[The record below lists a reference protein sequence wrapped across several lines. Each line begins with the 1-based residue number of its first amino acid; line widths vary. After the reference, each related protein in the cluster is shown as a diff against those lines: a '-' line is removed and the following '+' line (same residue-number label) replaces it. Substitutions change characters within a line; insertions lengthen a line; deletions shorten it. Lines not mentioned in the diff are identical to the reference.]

1 MSPICDVVVL
11 TWNRVDVTKKFVES
25 FLQQTTI
32 PTRLII
38 IDNASIDET
47 PEYLKS
53 LEDTDLCKFKII
65 RNDENKGF
73 VSGMNQGIEFVEA
86 PFVCLANND
95 LVFSRKWLTTMIEL
109 LKKDPSIGMVNP
121 NSNNLGHHL
130 PEGIE
135 VHEFGQTLREYKDA
149 FIEMPYCIG
158 FCMVLKRELL
168 KKVGG
173 FSQEFY
179 PMFFEDTDLSMKVK
193 KEGYLIGMAKGAY
206 VWHMEHASMQTLG
219 AEKERIFQKSKKT
232 LVEKWGKM
240 LRIAVIG
247 GIDDNLQRSIDLA
260 RGGNFV
266 WMFSKKIPA
275 NREDIFHK
283 HGVYEHSGIRFVGYF
298 TLIDLVFKI
307 IVKKKRYDMIATKNK
322 ILKKIFSFF
331 GYPVGGILDG
341 ELSHKLKYS

>member
-65 RNDENKGF
+65 VNDENKGF
-73 VSGMNQGIEFVEA
+73 VAGMNQGIELVEA

-95 LVFSRKWLTTMIEL
+95 LVFSYKWLTTMIDL
-109 LKKDPSIGMVNP
+109 LKKDPSIGMLNP

-130 PEGIE
+130 PEGTE
-135 VHEFGQTLREYKDA
+135 VHEFAETLRKYKDA

-158 FCMVLKRELL
+158 FCMVLKSELL
-168 KKVGG
+168 KKVEG

-179 PMFFEDTDLSMKVK
+179 PMFFEDTDLSMKIK
-193 KEGYLIGMAKGAY
+193 KEGYLIGMVKGAY
-206 VWHMEHASMQTLG
+206 VWHMEHASIQSLG
-219 AEKERIFQKSKKT
+219 AQKEEIFQRSKKT

-240 LRIAVIG
+240 LRIAVIDN
-247 GIDDNLQRSIDLA
+247 IDKNLQKGIDLA

-266 WMFSKKIPA
+266 WMFSKGIPA

-283 HGVYEHSGIRFVGYF
+283 HGVHEHSGIRFVGYF

-307 IVKKKRYDMIATKNK
+307 LIKKKRYDMIITKSNT
-322 ILKKIFSFF
+322 LKKILSSF
-331 GYPVGGILDG
+331 GYPVGSVLDE
-341 ELSHKLKYS
+341 ELSQRLKYS